1 MTQKYLNLVLVP
13 GIKTSFSFVLKDDTG
28 LPLDLTGATYRLE
41 FLDSMARLVVLKT
54 TPLGA
59 SNGVVTFEVT
69 AEDGVAL
76 REALYRYRLVMTS
89 SGGVVNL
96 VYSGFMK
103 TDPIPFDSTGLPSSN
118 QITFPDGTIY
128 PLSSIILQ
136 PNTWYAIAS
145 FFRLIVTGASTIGM
159 DARDV
164 HGNITGN
171 IDIFQTTL
179 PDPVVWNPNLSG
191 NTAFRINVVQGGAT
205 IQYLP

>member
-1 MTQKYLNLVLVP
+1 MP
-13 GIKTSFSFVLKDDTG
+13 GIKTDFSFTLKDDTG
-28 LPLDLTGATYRLE
+28 LLLDLTGATYRLE
-41 FLDSMARLVVLKT
+41 FFDSMARLVVLKT
-54 TPLGA
+54 VPLTA
-59 SNGVVTFEVT
+59 VNGVVTFELSP
-69 AEDGVAL
+69 EDGVVFK
-76 REALYRYRLVMTS
+76 EALYRYRLVLTS

-145 FFRLIVTGASTIGM
+145 FFRLIVTGVSTIGM
-159 DARDV
+159 DARDI

-179 PDPVVWNPNLSG
+179 PDPVIWNPNLSG
-191 NTAFRINVVQGGAT
+191 NTAFRINVVQGGAI

>member
-13 GIKTSFSFVLKDDTG
+13 GIKTSFSFTLRDETG
-28 LPLDLTGATYRLE
+28 LLLDLTGASYRLE

-54 TPLGA
+54 TPLSA

-69 AEDGVAL
+69 AEDGVVL
-76 REALYRYRLVMTS
+76 RETLYRYRLVMTS
-89 SGGVVNL
+89 AGGVVNL

-103 TDPIPFDSTGLPSSN
+103 TDPVPFNSTGLPSSN

-145 FFRLIVTGASTIGM
+145 FFRLIVTGVSTIGM
-159 DARDV
+159 DARDIN
-164 HGNITGN
+164 GDITGN
-171 IDIFQTTL
+171 IAIFQTTL
-179 PDPVVWNPNLSG
+179 PDPVVWNPDLSG
-191 NTAFRINVVQGGAT
+191 NTAFRINVVQGGAVV
-205 IQYLP
+205 QYLP

>member
-1 MTQKYLNLVLVP
+1 VTQKYLNLVLVP
-13 GIKTSFSFVLKDDTG
+13 GIKTSFSFTLKDETG
-28 LPLDLTGATYRLE
+28 LLLDLTGATYRLE
-41 FLDSMARLVVLKT
+41 FFDSMARLVVLKT
-54 TPLGA
+54 VPLTA
-59 SNGVVTFEVT
+59 VNGVVTFEIT

-145 FFRLIVTGASTIGM
+145 FFRLIVTGVSTIGM
-159 DARDV
+159 DARDI

>member
-13 GIKTSFSFVLKDDTG
+13 GIKTDFSFVLKDDTG
-28 LPLDLTGATYRLE
+28 LPIDLTGATYRLE
-41 FLDSMARLVVLKT
+41 FFDSMARLVVLKT
-54 TPLGA
+54 TPLNA
-59 SNGVVTFEVT
+59 STGLVTFELSP
-69 AEDGVAL
+69 EDGVAF
-76 REALYRYRLVMTS
+76 REALYRYRLVLTS

-103 TDPIPFDSTGLPSSN
+103 TDPVPYDSTGLPSSN

-128 PLSSIILQ
+128 PLSAIVLL
-136 PNTWYAIAS
+136 PNTWYAVAS

-159 DARDV
+159 DARDI
-164 HGNITGN
+164 HGNLIGN
-171 IDIFQTTL
+171 IDIFQTDL

-191 NTAFRINVVQGGAT
+191 NTAFRINVVQGGAV